1 MRDLIPSVMRM
12 GAYPMLDADGLL
24 ATMTTNSEA
33 TGLHASPTQISRRSQ
48 AMSSDTPLTNGTK
61 QRFFSDS
68 DSEESGWMVPMDFA
82 RQLETELAEARQQL
96 ETERMRLA
104 ACSTAALGYFTDC
117 LPEYRSA
124 ALEDVLQLRQ
134 QLVEQDA
141 LVERMQSVIEDL
153 EVYAACFIEGT
164 TPKISIENA
173 REDFADAE
181 AVISFTPSSALS
193 EHDAEVRRKV
203 LVETI
208 SFMAAVLGL
217 VF

>member
-1 MRDLIPSVMRM
+1 
-12 GAYPMLDADGLL
+12 
-24 ATMTTNSEA
+24 
-33 TGLHASPTQISRRSQ
+33 
-48 AMSSDTPLTNGTK
+48 MSSDTPLTNGTK

-141 LVERMQSVIEDL
+141 LVERMRWHLTDCSMIAEQRGDAYLFDARDNHGDFYQSQALADVIDNTL
-153 EVYAACFIEGT
+153 
-164 TPKISIENA
+164 
-173 REDFADAE
+173 
-181 AVISFTPSSALS
+181 TPSTALA

-203 LVETI
+203 LEE
-208 SFMAAVLGL
+208 AAQDKGST
-217 VF
+217 